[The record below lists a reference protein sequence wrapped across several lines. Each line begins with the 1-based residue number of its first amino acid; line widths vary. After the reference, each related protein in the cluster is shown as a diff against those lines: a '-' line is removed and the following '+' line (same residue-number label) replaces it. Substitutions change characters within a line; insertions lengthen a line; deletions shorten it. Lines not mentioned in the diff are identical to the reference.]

1 MFEPDVPKFVKGLE
15 YKSMTV
21 LLADFRKQLER
32 ESGGSINRL
41 DVNGAELLSD
51 LCRFLGLSEKNRG
64 IVLGKNGARHVDLI
78 EAVPVNPAIRH

>member
-1 MFEPDVPKFVKGLE
+1 MLEPTVPRWVKGIE

-51 LCRFLGLSEKNRG
+51 LCKFLGLSDKNRH
-64 IVLGKNGARHVDLI
+64 IVLGKDGARHVDMI
-78 EAVPVNPAIRH
+78 ETVPLKPMIVH

>member
-1 MFEPDVPKFVKGLE
+1 MFEPSVPKFVKGLE

-21 LLADFRKQLER
+21 LLADFRKQLEQ

-41 DVNGAELLSD
+41 EVNGAELLSD

-64 IVLGKNGARHVDLI
+64 IVLGKDGARHVDMI
-78 EAVPVNPAIRH
+78 EAVPINPTVRH

>member
-1 MFEPDVPKFVKGLE
+1 MLEPTVSRWVKGIE
-15 YKSMTV
+15 YKSLTV

-32 ESGGSINRL
+32 ESGGTINQL

-64 IVLGKNGARHVDLI
+64 IVLGKDGAQHVDMI
-78 EAVPVNPAIRH
+78 EAVPTNPTVRH

>member
-1 MFEPDVPKFVKGLE
+1 MFEPSMPRFVKGIE

-21 LLADFRKQLER
+21 LLADFRKRLEG

-51 LCRFLGLSEKNRG
+51 LCKFLGLADKNRRV
-64 IVLGKNGARHVDLI
+64 VLGKDGARHVDMI
-78 EAVPVNPAIRH
+78 ETVPIKPTITH

>member
-1 MFEPDVPKFVKGLE
+1 MFEPSVPKFVNGIE

-64 IVLGKNGARHVDLI
+64 IVLGKDGARHVDMI
-78 EAVPVNPAIRH
+78 EAVPINPTVKH

>member
-1 MFEPDVPKFVKGLE
+1 MFEPSVPKFVKGIE

-41 DVNGAELLSD
+41 DVHGAELLSD
-51 LCRFLGLSEKNRG
+51 LCRFLGLYEKNRG
-64 IVLGKNGARHVDLI
+64 IVLGKDGARHVDMI
-78 EAVPVNPAIRH
+78 EAVPINPTVKH

>member
-1 MFEPDVPKFVKGLE
+1 MFEPSVPKFVKGIE

-51 LCRFLGLSEKNRG
+51 LCKFLGLSDKNRQ
-64 IVLGKNGARHVDLI
+64 IVLGKDGARHVAMI
-78 EAVPVNPAIRH
+78 ESMPIMATIKH

>member
-1 MFEPDVPKFVKGLE
+1 MFEPSVPKFVKGLE

-21 LLADFRKQLER
+21 LLADFRKQLEQ

-41 DVNGAELLSD
+41 EVNGAELLSD

-64 IVLGKNGARHVDLI
+64 IVLGKDGAQHVDMI
-78 EAVPVNPAIRH
+78 EAVPTNPTVRH

>member
-1 MFEPDVPKFVKGLE
+1 MFEPSVPRFVKGIE

-21 LLADFRKQLER
+21 LLSDFRKQLER

-64 IVLGKNGARHVDLI
+64 IVLGEDGAQHVDMI
-78 EAVPVNPAIRH
+78 EAVPTNPTVRH

>member
-64 IVLGKNGARHVDLI
+64 IVLGKDGARHVDMI
-78 EAVPVNPAIRH
+78 EAVPINPTVKH

>member
-1 MFEPDVPKFVKGLE
+1 MLEPTVPRFVKGIE

-32 ESGGSINRL
+32 ESGGSIIQV

-64 IVLGKNGARHVDLI
+64 IVLGKDGARHVAMI
-78 EAVPVNPAIRH
+78 ESMPIMSAIKH